1 MIATEIKNM
10 KYIILNYIRKYIKL
24 IKKNKFKFLGGFILA
39 LFAMI
44 TLIDFINLI
53 KYNNVEIIYMV
64 IFIYSLAKLFQD
76 IPVINISHQILE
88 FKLLRLWQV
97 KFLVLIKFLYPSYII
112 LSILYLFPRIF
123 KELNFSILL
132 LLGMINIVSNI
143 ICFFI
148 SQSKKRG
155 LLRVISVLVLSIVY
169 FYKSV
174 YLGSILMII
183 SIVKLSS
190 IKHIN
195 YDLLLPYAHIL
206 SNISEGLIDGNTEV
220 IANSQSV
227 LIQSKSFSKLNL
239 IEKYYDSPSHLLF
252 FKEISRAMYYENKII
267 NISVTNFIISL
278 ALYIM
283 NINSQLLY
291 IVAFIFIIF
300 ICDSFLSVINNVENV
315 NRKNGF
321 YLPYSAKELIVQKY
335 IVHICIIIIPFISSV
350 LLLKNISLF
359 SFIFCLLLLPIRN
372 LTASFYANKKSVS
385 RTINFMIILSCL
397 STLLF

>member
-1 MIATEIKNM
+1 MTATEIKQM

-24 IKKNKFKFLGGFILA
+24 IKKNKLKFLGGFILA

-44 TLIDFINLI
+44 TLIDFISVIN
-53 KYNNVEIIYMV
+53 YNNVEIIYMV
-64 IFIYSLAKLFQD
+64 IFIYSIAKLFQN

-88 FKLLRLWQV
+88 FKLLRLWQIKV
-97 KFLVLIKFLYPSYII
+97 LVLTKCLYSSYII
-112 LSILYLFPRIF
+112 LSILYLFPSIF
-123 KELNFSILL
+123 KELSFSILL
-132 LLGMINIVSNI
+132 LLGMVNIIANI

-174 YLGSILMII
+174 YLGTILMVI
-183 SIVKLSS
+183 SMVKLLS

-206 SNISEGLIDGNTEV
+206 SNISQGLIDGNTEV
-220 IANSQSV
+220 ITNSQSV

-239 IEKYYDSPSHLLF
+239 IEKYYDKPSHLAF
-252 FKEISRAMYYENKII
+252 FKEISRAIYYENNII
-267 NISVTNFIISL
+267 NISVTNFVISL
-278 ALYIM
+278 ALYTM
-283 NINSQLLY
+283 NINSKLLY
-291 IVAFIFIIF
+291 IVAFIFIICL
-300 ICDSFLSVINNVENV
+300 CDNFLSVINNVENV

-321 YLPYSAKELIVQKY
+321 YLPYSAKELVVQKY
-335 IVHICIIIIPFISSV
+335 IAHICIIVIPFISSV

-359 SFIFCLLLLPIRN
+359 SFILCLLLLPIRN
-372 LTASFYANKKSVS
+372 LTASFYSSKKSVS
-385 RTINFMIILSCL
+385 RAINFMMILSCL
-397 STLLF
+397 SNLLF

>member
-1 MIATEIKNM
+1 MIATEIKQM

-24 IKKNKFKFLGGFILA
+24 IKKNKLKFLGGFILA

-44 TLIDFINLI
+44 TLIDFISVIN
-53 KYNNVEIIYMV
+53 YNNVEIIYMV
-64 IFIYSLAKLFQD
+64 IFIYSIAKLFQN

-88 FKLLRLWQV
+88 FKLLRLWQIKV
-97 KFLVLIKFLYPSYII
+97 LVLAKCLYSSYII
-112 LSILYLFPRIF
+112 LSILYLFPSIF
-123 KELNFSILL
+123 KELSFSILL
-132 LLGMINIVSNI
+132 LLGMVNIIANI

-174 YLGSILMII
+174 YLGTILMVI
-183 SIVKLSS
+183 SMVKLLS

-206 SNISEGLIDGNTEV
+206 SNISQGLIDGNTEV
-220 IANSQSV
+220 ITNSQSV

-239 IEKYYDSPSHLLF
+239 IEKYYDKPSHLAF
-252 FKEISRAMYYENKII
+252 FKEISRAIYYENKII
-267 NISVTNFIISL
+267 NISVTNFVISL
-278 ALYIM
+278 ALYTM
-283 NINSQLLY
+283 NINSKLLY
-291 IVAFIFIIF
+291 IVTFIFIICL
-300 ICDSFLSVINNVENV
+300 CDSFLSVINNVENI

-321 YLPYSAKELIVQKY
+321 YLPYSAKELVVQKY
-335 IVHICIIIIPFISSV
+335 IAHICIIVIPFISSV

-359 SFIFCLLLLPIRN
+359 SFILCLLLLPIRN
-372 LTASFYANKKSVS
+372 LTASFYSSKKSVS
-385 RTINFMIILSCL
+385 RAINFMMILSCL
-397 STLLF
+397 SNLLF

>member
-1 MIATEIKNM
+1 M

-24 IKKNKFKFLGGFILA
+24 IKKNKLKFLGGFILA

-44 TLIDFINLI
+44 TLIDFISVIN
-53 KYNNVEIIYMV
+53 YNNVEIIYMV
-64 IFIYSLAKLFQD
+64 IFIYSIAKLFQN

-88 FKLLRLWQV
+88 FKLLRLWQIKV
-97 KFLVLIKFLYPSYII
+97 LVLTKCLYSSYII
-112 LSILYLFPRIF
+112 LSILYLFPSIF
-123 KELNFSILL
+123 KELSFSILL
-132 LLGMINIVSNI
+132 LLGMVNIIANI

-174 YLGSILMII
+174 YLGTILMVI
-183 SIVKLSS
+183 SMVKLLS

-206 SNISEGLIDGNTEV
+206 SNISQGLIDGNTEV
-220 IANSQSV
+220 ITNSQSV

-239 IEKYYDSPSHLLF
+239 IEKYYDKPSHLAF
-252 FKEISRAMYYENKII
+252 FKEISRAIYYENNII
-267 NISVTNFIISL
+267 NISVTNFVISL
-278 ALYIM
+278 ALYTM
-283 NINSQLLY
+283 NINSKLLY
-291 IVAFIFIIF
+291 IVAFIFIICL
-300 ICDSFLSVINNVENV
+300 CDNFLSVINNVENV

-321 YLPYSAKELIVQKY
+321 YLPYSAKELVVQKY
-335 IVHICIIIIPFISSV
+335 IAHICIIVIPFISSV

-359 SFIFCLLLLPIRN
+359 SFILCLLLLPIRN
-372 LTASFYANKKSVS
+372 LTASFYSSKKSVS
-385 RTINFMIILSCL
+385 RAINFMMILSCL
-397 STLLF
+397 SNLLF

>member
-1 MIATEIKNM
+1 M

-24 IKKNKFKFLGGFILA
+24 IRKNKLKFLGGFILV

-44 TLIDFINLI
+44 TLMDFINLI
-53 KYNNVEIIYMV
+53 NCNNVEIIYMV
-64 IFIYSLAKLFQD
+64 IFIYSIAKLFQD

-97 KFLVLIKFLYPSYII
+97 KVLVLIKCLYPSYII
-112 LSILYLFPRIF
+112 LSILYLFPSIF
-123 KELNFSILL
+123 KELSFSILL

-174 YLGSILMII
+174 YLGSILMVI
-183 SIVKLSS
+183 SMVKLSS

-206 SNISEGLIDGNTEV
+206 SKISEGLIDGNTDV
-220 IANSQSV
+220 ITNSQSV

-239 IEKYYDSPSHLLF
+239 IEKYYDKLSHLSF
-252 FKEISRAMYYENKII
+252 FKEISRAKYYDNKII

-291 IVAFIFIIF
+291 IVAFIFIICL
-300 ICDSFLSVINNVENV
+300 CDNFLSVINNVENV

-321 YLPYSAKELIVQKY
+321 YLPYSAKELVSQKY
-335 IVHICIIIIPFISSV
+335 IAHICIIVIPFISSV

-359 SFIFCLLLLPIRN
+359 SFILCLLLLPIRN
-372 LTASFYANKKSVS
+372 LTASFYSSKKTIS
-385 RTINFMIILSCL
+385 TAINFMMILSCL
-397 STLLF
+397 SNLL